1 MTKPQFY
8 NKYNSKPIKDGT
20 SFKGQPEVCNQQA
33 AEECEISK
41 LLYQFEAGEIN
52 ELPVV
57 REAQYNDQFIT
68 PQSFEEAKSMIDKV
82 NNDFYSLPI
91 ETQRQFKDVKNY
103 VSELHKMALGDVAT
117 LNKYTNFS
125 VSSPLKADVN
135 SSSSGNSSSSISRGD
150 SEIGSTDVKA
160 NDTDSFAG
168 KEL

>member
-57 REAQYNDQFIT
+57 REAQYNDMFIT
-68 PQSFEEAKSMIDKV
+68 PQSFDEAQAMIDKV
-82 NNDFYSLPI
+82 KSDFYSLPV

-103 VSELHKMALGDVAT
+103 VSELHKMALGDTAT

-125 VSSPLKADVN
+125 VSPIISEVD
-135 SSSSGNSSSSISRGD
+135 SSSSGRSSSSISRGD
-150 SEIGSTDVKA
+150 SEIGLSDIKA
-160 NDTDSFAG
+160 TNNDSFAG